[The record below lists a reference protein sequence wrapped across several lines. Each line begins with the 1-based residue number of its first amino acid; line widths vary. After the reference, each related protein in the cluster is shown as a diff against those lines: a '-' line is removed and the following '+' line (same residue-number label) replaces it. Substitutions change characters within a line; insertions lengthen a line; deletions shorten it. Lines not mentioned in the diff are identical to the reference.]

1 MKNVGPDG
9 LSGEYLYQ
17 LKNVIAFPL
26 WTLFKRS
33 LEEGI
38 FPSML
43 KFNAV
48 LYCALIRPIVEY
60 GAAIWES
67 HDINDS
73 LRLERV
79 QRKFMRYACIRLNIP
94 CEPHNYGPVA
104 SQLGLVSLAERRRIA
119 GIKFLK
125 VCCKYDDHIISSQ
138 YESYIPQITSEL
150 NKPNRTTIVIVDGKD
165 KFLNIKNSK
174 LYLSFEHVQKDDNP
188 VIGRLKQALKKKNLK
203 VNIVFLAIYKRGT
216 NEENMEYKECN
227 FKTQNSN
234 LSNFYTNTKI
244 KIVNEIEDFVMKNS
258 QWRLHQ
264 ILSSGI
270 NINKYVPFKG
280 SSYIPLPEHIQNKHA
295 IINVKN
301 KDDKCFL
308 WAILSA
314 LHHVEKDGQKVTKY
328 IPFEN
333 EFDNE
338 LKEITKIEKTNH
350 IDLLYLTVDDKD
362 IDDENNMNKGH
373 YCWIK
378 DLWKLCGSQMTKD
391 GHKRFLCKMCLN
403 SFDTENK
410 LNDHKHYCAN
420 NKAANIV
427 LPESYNKILEFEKY
441 NNSLRA
447 PFIIYADF
455 EATLQPIYTC
465 KPSDKEAFT
474 NCYQKHIPNNFCYYI
489 KYSNSNYKP
498 PVEYSGPNVAQ
509 EFYECMKDEEKAIS
523 KIYDKIVPMET
534 LNAEQLN
541 KHNKSD
547 KCHICERYL
556 LELPPILEKK
566 FKIIKG
572 VIEYYKQF
580 KIVEDDDVKKLK
592 LYEDKLKNEIENKNK
607 NMQKVRDHDHLTG
620 EYRGAAHSICNL
632 NYQNPHFIPIVFH
645 NLSGYDAHLFI
656 KEFGNDDKQI
666 KLIPNNEEKYIS
678 FSKMMPRVVTRKGK
692 GKDKKDKEIVIFI
705 ELRFI
710 DSFKFLPSL

>member
-1 MKNVGPDG
+1 MFEKN
-9 LSGEYLYQ
+9 
-17 LKNVIAFPL
+17 N
-26 WTLFKRS
+26 T
-33 LEEGI
+33 
-38 FPSML
+38 
-43 KFNAV
+43 
-48 LYCALIRPIVEY
+48 IRPILKTEET
-60 GAAIWES
+60 AFQS
-67 HDINDS
+67 
-73 LRLERV
+73 RLITYII
-79 QRKFMRYACIRLNIP
+79 KNNM
-94 CEPHNYGPVA
+94 
-104 SQLGLVSLAERRRIA
+104 
-119 GIKFLK
+119 GIKD
-125 VCCKYDDHIISSQ
+125 VQ
-138 YESYIPQITSEL
+138 
-150 NKPNRTTIVIVDGKD
+150 V
-165 KFLNIKNSK
+165 FLNR
-174 LYLSFEHVQKDDNP
+174 LDNP
-188 VIGRLKQALKKKNLK
+188 IIGRLKQALKKKNLK

-227 FKTQNSN
+227 FETQNSN
-234 LSNFYTNTKI
+234 LSNLYTNTKI

-264 ILSSGI
+264 ILSLGI

-301 KDDKCFL
+301 KDDKLKTTDVPKF
-308 WAILSA
+308 
-314 LHHVEKDGQKVTKY
+314 VKRTKDISINIY
-328 IPFEN
+328 Y
-333 EFDNE
+333 
-338 LKEITKIEKTNH
+338 LKKKGKNTHITVPLEITKIEKTNH

-378 DLWKLCGSQMTKD
+378 NLWKLCGSQMTKD

-420 NKAANIV
+420 NKATIIV
-427 LPESYNKILEFEKY
+427 LPKSYNKTLEFEKY

-489 KYSNSNYKP
+489 KYSNGDYTP

-509 EFYECMKDEEKAIS
+509 EFYECIKDEEKAIS
-523 KIYDKIVPMET
+523 KIYDKIVPIET

-580 KIVEDDDVKKLK
+580 KIVEDDAVKKLK

-607 NMQKVRDHDHLTG
+607 NMQKVRDHDYLTG
-620 EYRGAAHSICNL
+620 EYRGVAHSICNL
-632 NYQNPHFIPIVFH
+632 NYQNPRFIPIVFH

-678 FSKMMPRVVTRKGK
+678 FSKMMARVVTRKGK
-692 GKDKKDKEIVIFI
+692 GKDKNDKEIVIFT
-705 ELRFI
+705 ELIFL
-710 DSFKFLPSL
+710 DSFKFLLSSLDKLTNNLRNDSKLNLKNLVNFFLKNI